1 MAERGRKMGWS
12 VERER
17 RLEHLGRLPGKL
29 HQERFEA
36 LNRASRL
43 FSANGVELN
52 NHIAKFVGT
61 LEHAN
66 NLPDEFEHET
76 VRLFHNY
83 IASVATLRD
92 IQRATHRKI
101 WPGKPPRDE
110 RPKPDDPRTYWEME
124 VYSPKVVEMFTD
136 DDIQFLFDLRNCTV
150 HHSVP
155 MVSIGTNWSWGQ
167 NQPFVHANNV
177 ALKRSELD
185 KFTKWTSASKRFL
198 KSQDGDVDFLPLL
211 EKYSNRARE
220 FYGWFWEQIQ
230 EAVRID
236 VDEYHRKHTEFNH
249 WRAEDGARPDWDD
262 TGEQVPGSLRR
273 NRLRAHAERCAFGT
287 TGWGGIAVDSAGVA
301 VVGESDWDPLPAV
314 GKYRKKDDQ
323 PSAE

>member
-1 MAERGRKMGWS
+1 MSWA
-12 VERER
+12 VEREQ

-29 HQERFEA
+29 HHERFEA

-43 FSANGVELN
+43 FSTNGVELT

-61 LEHAN
+61 LQHAN

-101 WPGKPPRDE
+101 WPDKPPKDE

-124 VYSPKVVEMFTD
+124 VYSPKVVEMFGN

-185 KFTKWTSASKRFL
+185 KYTKWTSASKRFL
-198 KSQDGDVDFLPLL
+198 KSQHGDVDFLPLL
-211 EKYSNRARE
+211 EEYSKRARE
-220 FYGWFWEQIQ
+220 FFQWFWEQIQ
-230 EAVRID
+230 EAVRLE
-236 VDEYHRKHTEFNH
+236 VEEYYRKRSEFDH
-249 WRAEDGARPDWDD
+249 WLSEEQAKPDFQQQY
-262 TGEQVPGSLRR
+262 GGNPMPGTLRR
-273 NRLRAHAERCAFGT
+273 NRARAHAERCAFGT
-287 TGWGGIAVDSAGVA
+287 TGWGGITVDSKGVA
-301 VVGESDWDPLPAV
+301 VVGESDWCPLPAV
-314 GKYRKKDDQ
+314 GKYRKDDQ
-323 PSAE
+323 PASEWT